1 MARLLGAA
9 TAVHTGLGGRKG
21 MGESGRFSASGT
33 HTHASLLL
41 IWKGEVKLEFLLAGD
56 SGALPQVLGTCASW
70 QEEVISSFLSAFY
83 PAFASPLIR
92 VAKGR

>member
-1 MARLLGAA
+1 MSHLFQAA
-9 TAVHTGLGGRKG
+9 LQVPCFPLCHTHFQADSLQV
-21 MGESGRFSASGT
+21 A
-33 HTHASLLL
+33 HTHASLQL